1 MHMPQKNAPLIAGPR
16 GAAVRLGL
24 KRTTLNFTLKKVRID
39 QYDEKTAM
47 NEQSLKGPNLLVL
60 DSDYQKT
67 RIEELRSHRKLL
79 WERFEN
85 SPDDTRLALELK
97 LIDDQIAK
105 CNQQTKADNKGR
117 KGSREVPL

>member
-1 MHMPQKNAPLIAGPR
+1 MHVPQKNAPLIAGPR

-105 CNQQTKADNKGR
+105 CNQQIKADNKGR
-117 KGSREVPL
+117 KG

>member
-1 MHMPQKNAPLIAGPR
+1 MHVPQKNAPLIAGPR

-105 CNQQTKADNKGR
+105 CNQQIKADNKGR